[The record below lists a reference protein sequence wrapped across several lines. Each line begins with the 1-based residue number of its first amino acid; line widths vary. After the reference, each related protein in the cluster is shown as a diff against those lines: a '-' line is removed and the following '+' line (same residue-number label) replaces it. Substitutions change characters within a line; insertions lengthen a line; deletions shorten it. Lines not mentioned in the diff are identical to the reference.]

1 MNTWLNANL
10 KSIEQVRAFEK
21 QQLESK
27 NKIIN
32 LSLNNQKKN
41 TKWLTDSTRETKTP
55 EVDENLEK
63 DREAFIKRLNSKW
76 E

>member
-1 MNTWLNANL
+1 MAHRQH
-10 KSIEQVRAFEK
+10 E
-21 QQLESK
+21 
-27 NKIIN
+27 
-32 LSLNNQKKN
+32 
-41 TKWLTDSTRETKTP
+41 ETKTP

>member
-1 MNTWLNANL
+1 
-10 KSIEQVRAFEK
+10 
-21 QQLESK
+21 
-27 NKIIN
+27 
-32 LSLNNQKKN
+32 
-41 TKWLTDSTRETKTP
+41 

>member
-1 MNTWLNANL
+1 MKAKKQNY
-10 KSIEQVRAFEK
+10 KPFVKQSKEK
-21 QQLESK
+21 
-27 NKIIN
+27 
-32 LSLNNQKKN
+32 
-41 TKWLTDSTRETKTP
+41 TPKWLTDSTRETKTP

>member
-1 MNTWLNANL
+1 
-10 KSIEQVRAFEK
+10 
-21 QQLESK
+21 
-27 NKIIN
+27 
-32 LSLNNQKKN
+32 
-41 TKWLTDSTRETKTP
+41 TP

>member
-1 MNTWLNANL
+1 FV
-10 KSIEQVRAFEK
+10 KQSKEK
-21 QQLESK
+21 
-27 NKIIN
+27 
-32 LSLNNQKKN
+32 
-41 TKWLTDSTRETKTP
+41 TPKWLTDSTRETKTP

>member
-1 MNTWLNANL
+1 
-10 KSIEQVRAFEK
+10 
-21 QQLESK
+21 
-27 NKIIN
+27 
-32 LSLNNQKKN
+32 
-41 TKWLTDSTRETKTP
+41 KTP

>member
-1 MNTWLNANL
+1 
-10 KSIEQVRAFEK
+10 
-21 QQLESK
+21 
-27 NKIIN
+27 
-32 LSLNNQKKN
+32 
-41 TKWLTDSTRETKTP
+41 KTA

>member
-1 MNTWLNANL
+1 
-10 KSIEQVRAFEK
+10 
-21 QQLESK
+21 
-27 NKIIN
+27 
-32 LSLNNQKKN
+32 
-41 TKWLTDSTRETKTP
+41 P